1 MFTLKILVLKVFNR
15 LVGFML
21 GLIKQHQPLLLVGP
35 GCSLTLCEDISRFGG
50 THVLLVTDKI
60 LLGLGLLDPIRNKLL
75 DLGLKITLFSDV
87 EPDPG
92 FSIVRQGVSLGKRQG
107 CDAILAVGG
116 GSVIDVAKVLSAAIG
131 IDADVKT
138 LKGFMKVKAPV
149 IPLYVAPTTSGTG
162 SEVSIGA
169 VITDEV
175 THKKDGVASPLLC
188 PLVAALDPEL
198 MVGMPPS
205 ITAATGLDA
214 LTHAIE
220 AFISRN
226 ATADSDRFSLVA
238 IKLIFSNLET
248 AYNKGSDLDARQ
260 SMAIAA
266 TYAGLAF
273 TRVLVGYVHA
283 ISHALGGAYGVPHG
297 LANGIVLPHILR
309 YSMSAVPERFAEMAI
324 AAGLGEPG
332 EASLILGERFV
343 AAVQDLN
350 DSIGIPR
357 TMDALRH
364 EDMPAIASV
373 ALKEAHTVYAVP
385 RYMSQDDCL
394 TILQQ
399 LKPVS
404 AA

>member
-15 LVGFML
+15 IVGFML
-21 GLIKQHQPLLLVGP
+21 GLIKQRQPLLLTGP
-35 GCSLTLCEDISRFGG
+35 GCALTLCEDISRFGG

-60 LLGLGLLDPIRNKLL
+60 LLGLGLLDLIRNKLL
-75 DLGLKITLFSDV
+75 DLGLKLTLFSDV
-87 EPDPG
+87 EPDPDFG
-92 FSIVRQGVSLGKRQG
+92 IVRQGVALGKRQS

-260 SMAIAA
+260 SMAIAS

-283 ISHALGGAYGVPHG
+283 ISHALGGAYGIPHG

-324 AAGLGEPG
+324 AVGLGEPK

-343 AAVQDLN
+343 DAVQDLN

-364 EDMPAIASV
+364 EDMPAIASA
-373 ALKEAHTVYAVP
+373 ALREAHTVYAVP

-394 TILQQ
+394 TILHQ
-399 LKPVS
+399 LKPIS